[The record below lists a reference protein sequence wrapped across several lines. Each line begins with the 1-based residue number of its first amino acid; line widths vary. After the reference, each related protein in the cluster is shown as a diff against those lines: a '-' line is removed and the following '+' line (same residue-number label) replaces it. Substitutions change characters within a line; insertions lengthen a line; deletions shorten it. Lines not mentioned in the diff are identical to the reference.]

1 MSQQNV
7 EVVHRAIEANRSDD
21 LEAAVE
27 ALVALSDPSIEY
39 TSVMA
44 ALESRTYRGHDGIR
58 RYVRDLADAWEEWR
72 PEAEEVFDVG
82 PDTVIAVFGTHTIGK
97 GSGVPVEARRAAVFL
112 LSEGKITRGRTYPNR
127 EEALE
132 AAGLAEPAPQG
143 GENPEPRA

>member
-44 ALESRTYRGHDGIR
+44 ALESRTYVPDAFAARWPQW
-58 RYVRDLADAWEEWR
+58 YPLA
-72 PEAEEVFDVG
+72 
-82 PDTVIAVFGTHTIGK
+82 
-97 GSGVPVEARRAAVFL
+97 
-112 LSEGKITRGRTYPNR
+112 TR
-127 EEALE
+127 
-132 AAGLAEPAPQG
+132 
-143 GENPEPRA
+143 